1 MKGKKKNFYGIE
13 FIANFVPMKPIIK
26 IVILA
31 SSFLSVPLSS
41 FPQCEILNRMTPD
54 GSMQYYMQPV
64 NFYWTE
70 AKSLE
75 GCIVT
80 DRENYFLLLRPVPYP
95 EKPAGNKLREDLV
108 LTMSNDTS
116 YTLEH
121 FDTRYIENDTVM
133 AMVFLIDQK
142 DMDIML
148 KFEVN
153 EAKIDMKGEEG
164 VRTYV
169 FKLHKSALKDQL
181 ACFLKDEESRKK
193 K

>member
-1 MKGKKKNFYGIE
+1 MK
-13 FIANFVPMKPIIK
+13 AIIRLTGLL
-26 IVILA
+26 IG
-31 SSFLSVPLSS
+31 FLSISVPSY
-41 FPQCEILNRMTPD
+41 PQCEILNRMAPD

-80 DRENYFLLLRPVPYP
+80 DRENYFLLLRPIPFP

-108 LTMSNDTS
+108 LTMSNDTA
-116 YTLEH
+116 YTLKH

-133 AMVFLIDQK
+133 AMLFLIDQK
-142 DMDIML
+142 DMNIML
-148 KFEVN
+148 KFEVI

-164 VRTYV
+164 VRSYE

-181 ACFLKDEESRKK
+181 ACFLKDEEARKK

>member
-1 MKGKKKNFYGIE
+1 MKTTFRIG
-13 FIANFVPMKPIIK
+13 VLSL
-26 IVILA
+26 VL
-31 SSFLSVPLSS
+31 LSVSISS
-41 FPQCEILNRMTPD
+41 FPQCEILHRMSPD

-80 DRENYFLLLRPVPYP
+80 DRENYFLLLRPIPFP
-95 EKPAGNKLREDLV
+95 EKPAGNKLREDLI
-108 LTMSNDTS
+108 LTMSNDTA
-116 YTLEH
+116 YTLKH
-121 FDTRYIENDTVM
+121 YDTRYIENDTVM
-133 AMVFLIDQK
+133 AMIFLIAQK

-148 KFEVN
+148 KYEVS

-164 VRTYV
+164 VRVYE

-181 ACFLKDEESRKK
+181 ECFLKDEEVKNKK
-193 K
+193 

>member
-1 MKGKKKNFYGIE
+1 MK
-13 FIANFVPMKPIIK
+13 AIIRVTGLL
-26 IVILA
+26 IG
-31 SSFLSVPLSS
+31 FLSISVPSY
-41 FPQCEILNRMTPD
+41 PQCEILNRMAPD

-80 DRENYFLLLRPVPYP
+80 DRENYFLLLRPIPFP

-108 LTMSNDTS
+108 LTMSNDTA

-133 AMVFLIDQK
+133 AMLFLIDQK

-148 KFEVN
+148 KFEVT

-164 VRTYV
+164 VRSYE

-181 ACFLKDEESRKK
+181 ACFLKDEEARKK

>member
-1 MKGKKKNFYGIE
+1 MSMKTK
-13 FIANFVPMKPIIK
+13 IK
-26 IVILA
+26 IIIPATCLLLLSA
-31 SSFLSVPLSS
+31 TSFS
-41 FPQCEILNRMTPD
+41 QCEILHRMSPD

-70 AKSLE
+70 TKSLE

-80 DRENYFLLLRPVPYP
+80 DRENYFLLLRPLPYP
-95 EKPAGNKLREDLV
+95 EKPAGNKLKEDLV
-108 LTMSNDTS
+108 LIMANDTA
-116 YTLEH
+116 YILKH

-133 AMVFLIDQK
+133 AMLFLIDQK
-142 DMDIML
+142 DMDIMT
-148 KFEVN
+148 KFEVR

-164 VRTYV
+164 VRSYQ
-169 FKLHKSALKDQL
+169 FKLHKMALKDQL

>member
-1 MKGKKKNFYGIE
+1 
-13 FIANFVPMKPIIK
+13 
-26 IVILA
+26 
-31 SSFLSVPLSS
+31 
-41 FPQCEILNRMTPD
+41 
-54 GSMQYYMQPV
+54 MQYYMQPV

-80 DRENYFLLLRPVPYP
+80 DRENYFLLLRPVPFP

-108 LTMSNDTS
+108 LTMSNDTA
-116 YTLEH
+116 YTLKH
-121 FDTRYIENDTVM
+121 FDTDYIADDTVM
-133 AMVFLIDQK
+133 VMLFLIDQK

-164 VRTYV
+164 VRTYT

-181 ACFLKDEESRKK
+181 ACFLKEEESRKK